1 MSAPSPM
8 LGSSVGND
16 GRMPGIAEEEGVST
30 TGSIGVG
37 SGGVREPVG
46 VNNEQGQRILIS
58 MSKLHNPGG
67 RTSFICW

>member
-30 TGSIGVG
+30 TGSIGAG
-37 SGGVREPVG
+37 GGGVREPVG

>member
-16 GRMPGIAEEEGVST
+16 GRMPGIAEEEGANT
-30 TGSIGVG
+30 TDG
-37 SGGVREPVG
+37 GGVREPVG